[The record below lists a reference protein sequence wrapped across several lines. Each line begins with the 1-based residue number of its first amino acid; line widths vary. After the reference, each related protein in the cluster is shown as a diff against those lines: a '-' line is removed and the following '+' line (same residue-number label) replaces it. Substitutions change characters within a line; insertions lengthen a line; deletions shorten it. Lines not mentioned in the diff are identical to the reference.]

1 MYSGKTR
8 LTLSKMLQLFLPHLF
23 CFVFKESLNTPS
35 LNPISSGWL
44 ARCRHWIRL
53 LFVQNIETAGPGPNT
68 LFETSAVDKTTATGT
83 DGRWLLGTGEAR
95 TGHSIL
101 NVALQGQ
108 GRGQEHLSRPAGHAF
123 LMHPGH
129 HWPSFVTNWLEQQHK
144 KYFGQSI
151 IIYRSHIVITG
162 LRMWLVLL
170 DTQTL
175 PKLQRQRKAGISC
188 KHRISNVIHRKKNFY
203 PH

>member
-53 LFVQNIETAGPGPNT
+53 LFVETGGPGPNT

-108 GRGQEHLSRPAGHAF
+108 GRGQDHLSRPAGHAF
-123 LMHPGH
+123 LMHPRTPLAFICHKLTRTTAQKVFWPKHNHLQISHCDYWAQDVIGAVGH
-129 HWPSFVTNWLEQQHK
+129 TDSTKTAK
-144 KYFGQSI
+144 KSRY
-151 IIYRSHIVITG
+151 
-162 LRMWLVLL
+162 
-170 DTQTL
+170 
-175 PKLQRQRKAGISC
+175 
-188 KHRISNVIHRKKNFY
+188 
-203 PH
+203 